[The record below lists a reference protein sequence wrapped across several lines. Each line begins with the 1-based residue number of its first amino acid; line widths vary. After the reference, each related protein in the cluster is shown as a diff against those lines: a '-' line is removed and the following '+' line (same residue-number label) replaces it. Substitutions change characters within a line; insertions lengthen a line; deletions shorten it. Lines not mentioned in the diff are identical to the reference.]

1 MSDKSL
7 RNKIIRLAHANPELR
22 KDLLPLLNNKKA
34 NQKFVGETY
43 QERGVRV
50 VKTYKGFDADDL
62 LEYMSRTYKVDT
74 IEEWV
79 NQAIAKYCKIINMAL
94 RKAGV
99 KPQCDFE
106 QTRSNEWVI
115 EYGILEDDYDLQET
129 LLKMGAFK
137 KADGE
142 LNDLLKII
150 D

>member
-50 VKTYKGFDADDL
+50 VKTYN
-62 LEYMSRTYKVDT
+62 

-137 KADGE
+137 KADDE